1 MRLARV
7 LRQMDP
13 KVSDRTL
20 QEAARWQAR
29 LHAED
34 CSESDRLA
42 FHEWQQR
49 QGDHVR
55 TTQLAKTV
63 LAGVDQLAQASRLQ
77 ALADE
82 AFADYAH
89 IRPRQ
94 SRRWMVPAAL
104 AATVLL
110 AVFAFRITT
119 QTFPGAQS
127 IAYETAA
134 SERRNVVLS
143 DGSSVEM
150 DAGTRLNVT
159 MTAERR
165 LVELQS
171 GRAIFVVAHDA
182 ARPFS
187 VDAGVSRTTAL
198 GTRFQVQRHDRQ
210 VVVTLTEGSVAV
222 TPEVAEGA
230 PAVESWQERLIPGEQ
245 LTINQLTTERDRKFV
260 DPAIATSWTQGRHLF
275 RATPLAEA
283 VEEVNRYA
291 AKKVRL
297 GDPSLAELSV
307 GGNFVAGDSEQ
318 IVAAFAAV
326 LPVRIVQGGNNEII
340 LFRSHE
346 TPLN

>member
-1 MRLARV
+1 
-7 LRQMDP
+7 
-13 KVSDRTL
+13 L

-42 FHEWQQR
+42 FREWRQR
-49 QGDHVR
+49 QGEHASA
-55 TTQLAKTV
+55 TELAQAV
-63 LAGVDQLAQASRLQ
+63 LAGVDQLARQSRLQ

-82 AFADYAH
+82 AFAQYAQ
-89 IRPRQ
+89 PRVRE
-94 SRRWMVPAAL
+94 SRRWLVPAAF

-110 AVFAFRITT
+110 CVFAVWMTT
-119 QTFPGAQS
+119 QTFPIVQS
-127 IAYETAA
+127 IAYGTAA
-134 SERRNVVLS
+134 SERRAVTLS
-143 DGSSVEM
+143 DGSSIEM

-165 LVELQS
+165 MVELQA
-171 GRAIFVVAHDA
+171 GRAIFAVAHDA

-187 VDAGVSRTTAL
+187 VDAGGSRTTAL
-198 GTRFQVQRHDRQ
+198 GTRFQVQRQDLQ

-222 TPEVAEGA
+222 TPDVDDDAAVANA
-230 PAVESWQERLIPGEQ
+230 WQERLIPGEQ
-245 LTINQLTTERDRKFV
+245 LTIDQLTPGRDRKFV
-260 DPAIATSWTQGRHLF
+260 DAAIVTSWTQGRHLF

-283 VEEVNRYA
+283 LEEVNRYA

-297 GDPSLAELSV
+297 GDPALAELRV
-307 GGNFVAGDSEQ
+307 GGSFVAGDSEQ

-340 LFRSHE
+340 LFRSYDRP
-346 TPLN
+346 PLN